1 MPLGKRRPVGNTQR
15 ENRLEELGRVDAERA
30 YTKKGKRDIRAE
42 KHRIRRE
49 LKKEGGKAG
58 RKAGRKAS
66 RKAGPEASPSP
77 KYGPGP
83 GYPRQPKKY
92 GPGPGYPRQ
101 PKKYQPAASGGLIK
115 GKPKIAKRG
124 WK

>member
-1 MPLGKRRPVGNTQR
+1 MTLGKRRPVGNTQR

-58 RKAGRKAS
+58 QRLGAS
-66 RKAGPEASPSP
+66 SPP
-77 KYGPGP
+77 KYGPGR
-83 GYPRQPKKY
+83 PRDPREPKKY
-92 GPGPGYPRQ
+92 GPGQPRDPRK

>member
-1 MPLGKRRPVGNTQR
+1 MPLGKRRSVKPRLQEYLQR

-30 YTKKGKRDIRAE
+30 YTKRGKRDIRAE

-49 LKKEGGKAG
+49 LKKEGGKVG

-77 KYGPGP
+77 
-83 GYPRQPKKY
+83 KY